1 MLKMKKKAYFFTLD
15 AFIATG
21 VIAVGIVLILFTTTN
36 KPYEMQTAF
45 LSQDLIDTISSIKV
59 YQISDNNYIY
69 ELIEEGSITNPENT
83 ILDQIGEF
91 SYRGMN
97 DTASNFTKTILPGII
112 PNEYNFQLLIK
123 EGDIIKFNYI
133 KLKSIG
139 TLRNTSKAVASSKNI
154 IFGLSDSTMWGPY
167 IAEVRTWK

>member
-1 MLKMKKKAYFFTLD
+1 
-15 AFIATG
+15 
-21 VIAVGIVLILFTTTN
+21 
-36 KPYEMQTAF
+36 
-45 LSQDLIDTISSIKV
+45 
-59 YQISDNNYIY
+59 
-69 ELIEEGSITNPENT
+69 
-83 ILDQIGEF
+83 
-91 SYRGMN
+91 MN

-167 IAEVRTWK
+167 IAEVRTWQ